1 MTENA
6 TSLFKKGIR
15 CRICTGCGR
24 CFGEKKIDA
33 VSSFTLGADSK
44 KPKGI
49 LHVLLENDGQDAE
62 GAAKQDENNRQ
73 NALQDSA
80 NATIITAD
88 TCMVAVDI
96 GTTTI
101 AMQLRNMA
109 DGSILD
115 TYTCLNPQRSY
126 GADVLSRIEA
136 AEKPEAK
143 KAMQEA
149 VQGAL
154 REGLIQF
161 EYMLCSQTDK
171 TAGALSTQEFPH
183 IHHLSIAANTT
194 MVHLLMG
201 YDVSR
206 LGRYPFVAETLSEI
220 YTRLFGI
227 DTVILPG
234 ISAFVGGDIVA
245 GMEALS
251 MQERKEVT
259 LLLDLGTNGEM
270 VLGNKDRLVA
280 AATAAGPAFEGNSDC
295 YGTDLMY
302 LTAQLVKEGILDT
315 TGLLADSYFEEGI
328 TIGGVLLTQQYI
340 RQLQMAK
347 AAICTGIGILCEKYG
362 LQDFAEIDKVFL
374 AGGMGYYLDPKA
386 AATIG
391 LFPQVLADKTV
402 AVGNA
407 ALEGA
412 FVYGRRVFCGE
423 MLGQPSAS
431 KPVSGVAEAG
441 SDINNCADVK
451 AEVYNLAEEPDFSEK
466 YIANMELVS
475 FT

>member
-6 TSLFKKGIR
+6 TSLFKQGTR

-33 VSSFTLGADSK
+33 VSRFALETGDKEPAEKL
-44 KPKGI
+44 
-49 LHVLLENDGQDAE
+49 LHKSQGTDRQKTKCAVRQSESI
-62 GAAKQDENNRQ
+62 RQ
-73 NALQDSA
+73 NTWQDSA
-80 NATIITAD
+80 
-88 TCMVAVDI
+88 CMVAVDI

-115 TYTCLNPQRSY
+115 TFTCLNPQRSY

-161 EYMLCSQTDK
+161 EDNRT
-171 TAGALSTQEFPH
+171 H
-183 IHHLSIAANTT
+183 IHHMSIAANTT

-206 LGRYPFVAETLSEI
+206 LGQYPFVAETLSEI
-220 YTRLFGI
+220 RTRLFGI

-302 LTAQLVKEGILDT
+302 LTAQLIKEGILDN
-315 TGLLADSYFEEGI
+315 TGLLADPYFEEGI
-328 TIGGVLLTQQYI
+328 TIGGVLLTQPYI

-362 LQDFAEIDKVFL
+362 LQDFTEIDKVFL
-374 AGGMGYYLDPKA
+374 AGGMGYYLDAKA
-386 AATIG
+386 AAAIG

-412 FVYGRRVFCGE
+412 FVYGRRTF
-423 MLGQPSAS
+423 L
-431 KPVSGVAEAG
+431 AE
-441 SDINNCADVK
+441 V
-451 AEVYNLAEEPDFSEK
+451 EVYNLAEEPDFSEK
-466 YIANMELVS
+466 YIANMELVP

>member
-6 TSLFKKGIR
+6 TNLFKKGTR

-24 CFGEKKIDA
+24 CFGEKKMDA
-33 VSSFTLGADSK
+33 VSSFTLGEACRNAGEK
-44 KPKGI
+44 L
-49 LHVLLENDGQDAE
+49 LH
-62 GAAKQDENNRQ
+62 KQQGTDRLKTECTVRQ
-73 NALQDSA
+73 KL
-80 NATIITAD
+80 TD
-88 TCMVAVDI
+88 TCMVAVDV

-115 TYTCLNPQRSY
+115 TYTCINPQRSY

-136 AEKPEAK
+136 AGEPEVK

-154 REGLIQF
+154 QEGLARF
-161 EYMLCSQTDK
+161 EDTL
-171 TAGALSTQEFPH
+171 GASKDASAKQDFPH
-183 IHHLSIAANTT
+183 IHGMSIAANTT

-206 LGRYPFVAETLSEI
+206 LGQYPFEAEKLSEI
-220 YTRLFGI
+220 RTRLFGI
-227 DTVILPG
+227 NTVILPG

-251 MQERKEVT
+251 MQESNAVT
-259 LLLDLGTNGEM
+259 LFLDLGTNGEM
-270 VLGNKDRLVA
+270 VLGNQDRLVA

-295 YGTDLMY
+295 YGTDLMC
-302 LTAQLVKEGILDT
+302 LTAHLIKEGIVDT
-315 TGLLADSYFEEGI
+315 TGLLADPYFEEGI
-328 TIGGVLLTQQYI
+328 TIGGVCITEQYI

-362 LQDFAEIDKVFL
+362 LKDFTEIDKLFL
-374 AGGMGYYLDPKA
+374 AGGMGYYLDPEA
-386 AATIG
+386 AAAIG
-391 LFPQVLADKTV
+391 LFPKVLADRTI

-412 FVYGRRVFCGE
+412 FLYGKRVFLTEKG
-423 MLGQPSAS
+423 GQSDPRKTVSDGTPAS
-431 KPVSGVAEAG
+431 SVEGWCCAG
-441 SDINNCADVK
+441 GRT
-451 AEVYNLAEEPDFSEK
+451 EVYNLAEEPDFSEK
-466 YIANMELVS
+466 YIANMELVPFS
-475 FT
+475 

>member
-6 TSLFKKGIR
+6 TNLFKKGTR

-24 CFGEKKIDA
+24 CFGEKKMDA
-33 VSSFTLGADSK
+33 VSSFTLGEACRNAGEK
-44 KPKGI
+44 L
-49 LHVLLENDGQDAE
+49 LH
-62 GAAKQDENNRQ
+62 KQQGTDRLKTECTVRQ
-73 NALQDSA
+73 KL
-80 NATIITAD
+80 TD
-88 TCMVAVDI
+88 TCMVAVDV

-101 AMQLRNMA
+101 AMQLRDMA

-115 TYTCLNPQRSY
+115 TYTCINPQRSY

-136 AEKPEAK
+136 AGEPEVK

-154 REGLIQF
+154 QEGLARF
-161 EYMLCSQTDK
+161 EDTL
-171 TAGALSTQEFPH
+171 GASKDASAKQDFPH
-183 IHHLSIAANTT
+183 IHGMSIAANTT

-206 LGRYPFVAETLSEI
+206 LGQYPFAAETLSGI
-220 YTRLFGI
+220 RTRLFGM

-234 ISAFVGGDIVA
+234 ISAFVGGDIAA

-251 MQERKEVT
+251 MQERREIT

-270 VLGNKDRLVA
+270 VLGNQERLVA

-295 YGTDLMY
+295 YGTDLMR
-302 LTAQLVKEGILDT
+302 LTAQLIKERILDT
-315 TGLLADSYFEEGI
+315 TGLLADPYFEEGI
-328 TIGGVLLTQQYI
+328 TIGGVRLTQQYI

-347 AAICTGIGILCEKYG
+347 AAICTGIDILCEKYG
-362 LQDFAEIDKVFL
+362 LKEYTEIDKIFL
-374 AGGMGYYLDPKA
+374 AGGMGYYLDPGA

-391 LFPQVLADKTV
+391 LFPAALADRTI

-412 FVYGRRVFCGE
+412 FLYGKRVLGAE
-423 MLGQPSAS
+423 MGNPSELQKTAS
-431 KPVSGVAEAG
+431 IGAVVSSAEGCRCTGVE
-441 SDINNCADVK
+441 IK
-451 AEVYNLAEEPDFSEK
+451 VYNLAEEPDFSEK
-466 YIANMELVS
+466 YIANMELVP
-475 FT
+475 FH